1 MLKQSATTRAFRAGL
16 LALAILGIS
25 LPTSAVANGYN
36 ATLAAVDAQLILTQ
50 KMTKLALLI
59 TLGIDKATNVEG
71 LRSSSAEFQRLL
83 AGLRNGDRELKLKRM
98 SNTAVLAK
106 LDQVDNLW
114 RTFSEEVQAGVDAGQ
129 VSNRQ
134 METIARLQP
143 LMDEAIE
150 LMVKTYRAHKRQI
163 AIGSLHLVTKAVA
176 SGQPLLAQKMLKEFL
191 LIAFG
196 FEVPVNKMSL
206 TETYSRFDRTLQAL
220 IHGDSEMQLI
230 PAPNPSVE
238 AQLNRAQQLWSEFR
252 PVIKAVAKSGKVD
265 PEQITQVV
273 SRDVDLLNAVNQA
286 VKMY

>member
-16 LALAILGIS
+16 LALAILGTF
-25 LPTSAVANGYN
+25 LPTSAMANGYN
-36 ATLAAVDAQLILTQ
+36 ATLAAVDTQLILTQ
-50 KMTKLALLI
+50 KMTKQALLI

-83 AGLRNGDRELKLKRM
+83 AGLRNGDRELKLKRI

-163 AIGSLHLVTKAVA
+163 AVGSLHLVTKTVA
-176 SGQPLLAQKMLKEFL
+176 GGQPLLAQKMLKEFL